1 MNTITHA
8 LLPVL
13 GVYLYRKL
21 KSHEALSLKTYMMIA
36 LAGATPD
43 LLNPHFTLEARLSS
57 WSHSVFGLLGFSLV
71 VLILS
76 KWKSTKLDFNCG
88 WILISAYVLHLFCDA
103 IAGGIAFF
111 YPANSLVIGDY
122 YVSAVWWIPMDVAFF
137 LWVYFIW
144 RYPRLRVGARKR
156 A

>member
-8 LLPVL
+8 LLPAL
-13 GVYLYRKL
+13 GIHLYRKL
-21 KSHEALSLKTYMMIA
+21 RAQEALSWRSYLLVA
-36 LAGATPD
+36 LAGAAPD

-57 WSHSVFGLLGFSLV
+57 WSHSVFGLTGFILF

-76 KWKSTKLDFNCG
+76 QVKLCKLQFKFG
-88 WILISAYVLHLFCDA
+88 LVLISAYVLHLFCDA
-103 IAGGIAFF
+103 IAGGIALF

-122 YVSAVWWIPMDVAFF
+122 YVSAIWWIPVDVFCLLSA
-137 LWVYFIW
+137 YFIW
-144 RYPRLRVGARKR
+144 RYPRLKAVLR